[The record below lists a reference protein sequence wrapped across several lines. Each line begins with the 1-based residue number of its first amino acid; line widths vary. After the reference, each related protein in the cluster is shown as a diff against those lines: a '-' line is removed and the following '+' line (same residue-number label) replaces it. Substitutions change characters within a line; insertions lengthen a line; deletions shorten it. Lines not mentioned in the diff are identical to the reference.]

1 MRLKREAEKG
11 IITSEM
17 KTAATHEG
25 ISPEFIRQG
34 LVAGTLVIPKN
45 NQKNLKNIMAVGQG
59 TRTKVNA
66 NIGASPYCCDLS
78 EELSKFKAAVATG
91 ADAIMDLSLG
101 PMQME
106 IRKEIIARSEVMVGT
121 VPIYQTAF
129 EMAKNGR
136 DITEMRIDDFLTTV
150 HHQAEE
156 GVDFMTIHS
165 GVTRQAV
172 TTMQKQGRVLD
183 VVSRGGAFMVSWLHK
198 NLKESPLLENFDD
211 ILDILAE
218 YDVTLSLGDGMRP
231 GSTADAT
238 DRAQISEL
246 VLLGEL
252 AQKAWEKGV
261 QVIIEG
267 PGHIPLN
274 QVADNIR
281 LQKSLCKNA
290 PFYVL
295 GPLVTDIAASYDH
308 IAGAIG
314 GALAAMH
321 GADFLCYVTP
331 AEHLRLPTKEDV
343 IEGVIA
349 SKIAAHAAD
358 LAKGLPTAISKEQ
371 AMAKARKMLDW
382 ETQLSL
388 CVHPQKARYYRESS
402 SIGNEEVC
410 SMCGE
415 FCAIKRL
422 QKIDK
427 ISL

>member
-1 MRLKREAEKG
+1 MRLKKAAEKG

-17 KTAATHEG
+17 KQAADHEG
-25 ISPEFIRQG
+25 ISAEKIREG
-34 LVAGTLVIPKN
+34 LASGTLVIPKN
-45 NQKNLKNIMAVGQG
+45 NRKTMQNIMAVGRG

-66 NIGASPYCCDLS
+66 NIGASAHHSDLA
-78 EELSKFKAAVATG
+78 EELSKLKAAVAAG
-91 ADAIMDLSLG
+91 ADAVMDLSLG
-101 PMQME
+101 PLQME
-106 IRKEIIARSEVMVGT
+106 IRKEIIAQSKVMVGT

-129 EMAKNGR
+129 EMAKNRR
-136 DITEMRIDDFLTTV
+136 DITEMHIDDFLTTIRC
-150 HHQAEE
+150 QAEE
-156 GVDFMTIHS
+156 GVDFMTIHA
-165 GVTRQAV
+165 GVTRQTLTA
-172 TTMQKQGRVLD
+172 MQTQGRLLD
-183 VVSRGGAFMVSWLHK
+183 VVSRGGALMVSWLRK
-198 NLKESPLLENFDD
+198 NLKESPLLEHFDE

-231 GSTADAT
+231 GATADAT
-238 DRAQISEL
+238 DRAQILEL

-252 AQKAWEKGV
+252 TQRAWEKGV

-267 PGHIPLN
+267 PGHVPLN
-274 QVADNIR
+274 QVAENIR
-281 LQKSLCKNA
+281 LQKSLCNKA

-295 GPLVTDIAASYDH
+295 GPLVTDIAAGYDH

-314 GALAAMH
+314 GAIAAMH

-331 AEHLRLPTKEDV
+331 AEHLRLPSKEDV

-358 LAKGLPTAISKEQ
+358 VAKGLPTAIAKEC
-371 AMAKARKMLDW
+371 AMAKARKALDW
-382 ETQLSL
+382 QTQISMALDSE
-388 CVHPQKARYYRESS
+388 KARNYRDSS
-402 SIGNEEVC
+402 AMGDQEVC

-422 QKIDK
+422 RQRDK

>member
-1 MRLKREAEKG
+1 
-11 IITSEM
+11 
-17 KTAATHEG
+17 
-25 ISPEFIRQG
+25 
-34 LVAGTLVIPKN
+34 
-45 NQKNLKNIMAVGQG
+45 
-59 TRTKVNA
+59 
-66 NIGASPYCCDLS
+66 
-78 EELSKFKAAVATG
+78 
-91 ADAIMDLSLG
+91 
-101 PMQME
+101 
-106 IRKEIIARSEVMVGT
+106 
-121 VPIYQTAF
+121 
-129 EMAKNGR
+129 
-136 DITEMRIDDFLTTV
+136 
-150 HHQAEE
+150 
-156 GVDFMTIHS
+156 
-165 GVTRQAV
+165 
-172 TTMQKQGRVLD
+172 
-183 VVSRGGAFMVSWLHK
+183 
-198 NLKESPLLENFDD
+198 
-211 ILDILAE
+211 
-218 YDVTLSLGDGMRP
+218 MRP

-252 AQKAWEKGV
+252 AQRAWQKGV

-281 LQKSLCKNA
+281 LQKSLCQNA

-295 GPLVTDIAASYDH
+295 GPLVTDIAAGYDH

-358 LAKGLPTAISKEQ
+358 LAKGLPATVSKEQ
-371 AMAKARKMLDW
+371 SMAKARKALDW

-388 CVHPQKARYYRESS
+388 CVYPQKARHYRESS
-402 SIGNEEVC
+402 FIKNEKVC

-422 QKIDK
+422 QEIEDFQP
-427 ISL
+427 

>member
-17 KTAATHEG
+17 KSAATHER
-25 ISPEFIRQG
+25 INPESIRQG
-34 LVAGTLVIPKN
+34 LMAGTLVIPKN
-45 NQKNLKNIMAVGQG
+45 NRKNLKKIMAVGQG

-78 EELSKFKAAVATG
+78 EELSKLQAALEAG
-91 ADAIMDLSLG
+91 ADAVMDLSLG

-136 DITEMRIDDFLTTV
+136 DITEMRIGDFLSTV
-150 HHQAEE
+150 RHQAEE

-165 GVTRQAV
+165 GVTRQTL

-183 VVSRGGAFMVSWLHK
+183 VVSRGGAFMISWLHK
-198 NLKESPLLENFDD
+198 NLKESPLLEYFDD

-252 AQKAWEKGV
+252 AQRAWEKGV

-267 PGHIPLN
+267 PGHVPLN
-274 QVADNIR
+274 QVADNMR

-358 LAKGLPTAISKEQ
+358 LAKGLPTAVSKEK
-371 AMAKARKMLDW
+371 AMAKARKALDW

-388 CVHPQKARYYRESS
+388 CVHPEKARYYRESS

-422 QKIDK
+422 QE
-427 ISL
+427 L